1 MTLKI
6 LFIEPNWRNTQGGIR
21 VNKLTQKLIQKNII
35 SSILT
40 RKYFSDGLNSFSKSD
55 TLSSINTYKTFNIA
69 LLSKYRINIRNYV
82 INLDYHWIIF
92 AYNKAKKILKKD
104 PEIKFIYCSGTP
116 FYTHI
121 IGFLLKRKFKNLK
134 LILEYRDPWS
144 FNPYHFQNKPLILKK
159 LNLKLERTTLNA
171 ADSIITISTALKKFI
186 ESKFSV
192 HSKDI
197 ISIPNGFDL
206 IKNHPKSL
214 ESSKIV
220 FTFTGSLYS
229 KRDIMP
235 LFNIISS
242 LKREGFFENVDVL
255 FKIFGNYN
263 RKKLSFKLKELKI
276 SELVFLGDYLSRE
289 DLLKEINNCTLA
301 IHVGENLNYPTI
313 AFKVWDYLSCRKKI
327 LYIGLDDSFTAK
339 FLKKNQLGIII
350 PINNLDIGK
359 KILKDLILRI
369 FDYNID
375 LNINIKKL
383 EKFTWSQRAYDL
395 YQKLFQS
402 YI

>member
-1 MTLKI
+1 MLMTLKI

-21 VNKLTQKLIQKNII
+21 INKLTEKLIQKNIV

-40 RKYFSDGLNSFSKSD
+40 RKYFSDGLNSFTKND
-55 TLSSINTYKTFNIA
+55 ILYPINVYREFNIA
-69 LLSKYRINIRNYV
+69 LTSRYVFNIKNYV
-82 INLDYHWIIF
+82 INFDYHWIIF
-92 AYNKAKKILKKD
+92 AYIKAKKILKKD
-104 PEIKFIYCSGTP
+104 SDIKFIYCSGPP
-116 FYTHI
+116 FYSHI

-144 FNPYHFQNKPLILKK
+144 FNPYHFQNKPSM
-159 LNLKLERTTLNA
+159 LNLTLERTTIDA
-171 ADSIITISTALKKFI
+171 ADYIITISSALKKFI

-192 HSKDI
+192 HSKNI

-206 IKNHPKSL
+206 IKNSPEL
-214 ESSKIV
+214 IEPSKIV

-229 KRDIMP
+229 KRDITP
-235 LFNIISS
+235 LFKIISC
-242 LKREGFFENVDVL
+242 LKKEGFFENIDIQ
-255 FKIFGNYN
+255 FKIFGDYN
-263 RKKLSFKLKELKI
+263 KKELSFKLKELKI
-276 SELVFLGDYLSRE
+276 SEVVFLGSYLSRE
-289 DLLKEINNCTLA
+289 DLLKEIYNCTIA
-301 IHVGENLNYPTI
+301 IHIGENLNYPTI

-327 LYIGLDDSFTAK
+327 LYIGLDDSFTAE

-369 FDYNID
+369 FDHNID
-375 LNINIKKL
+375 LNINNKKL